1 MKSQP
6 PPPPAPAAAAQ
17 ASAASLPLLFQLH
30 QLQFMERVQR
40 QQADH
45 LADRVG
51 MLQAQA
57 LDHRARTAALQ
68 HQPPS
73 PDRDQLVARSNAEA
87 QLCEQ
92 QAAEL
97 VKQAVQVL
105 ATLYAPGGAAHG
117 NASAL
122 AGSGAAP
129 APPPPRPAWQRAEFW
144 EALWKFTQGLAA
156 SMPLADKHKAT
167 IGERAYGALRH
178 AHNLLVKASAQAQRA
193 QAGADLGAELAELL
207 GEVWQRL
214 ESMPWHLLDV
224 SDGVHVQQ
232 EIRALTSVLPPY
244 KPKPFTP
251 GETAESLAA
260 EIVAAMMEQG
270 AAELPNAQRAL
281 EQLKAGQFKE
291 AEKRFAA
298 TTPPAPLLYDIR
310 RLSAL
315 LLRELT
321 Q

>member
-17 ASAASLPLLFQLH
+17 ASAASLPLLFQLQ

-40 QQADH
+40 QQAEH

-57 LDHRARTAALQ
+57 LDHRARAAALQ

-73 PDRDQLVARSNAEA
+73 PERDQLVDRSNAEA
-87 QLCEQ
+87 QLCELQ
-92 QAAEL
+92 SAEL

-105 ATLYAPGGAAHG
+105 ATLYAPGGAAPG
-117 NASAL
+117 NTSAL
-122 AGSGAAP
+122 AGSASP
-129 APPPPRPAWQRAEFW
+129 TPPPPKPAWQRAEFW
-144 EALWKFTQGLAA
+144 EALWKLTQGLAA

-178 AHNLLVKASAQAQRA
+178 AHNLLAKASAQAQRA

-224 SDGVHVQQ
+224 SDGVHVQR
-232 EIRALTSVLPPY
+232 EIRALTSALPPY

-260 EIVAAMMEQG
+260 EIVAAMLEQG

-291 AEKRFAA
+291 AEKRFSA

-310 RLSAL
+310 RLSVL
-315 LLRELT
+315 LLKELG